1 MSIKSTVGYMLAQAC
16 KLHRQRAEVV
26 LSEIGLHAG
35 QEMLLC
41 GLWENE
47 GTTQTELAEYVMI
60 QPATVTNM
68 LQRLERERII
78 ERKPDVDDQRIS
90 RVYTTKKAAIWKRK
104 LRNSGASWSRRLS
117 PDSALK
123 SVSCFAGC
131 SCRFIAIWPETT
143 RTRLFFGN
151 DT

>member
-1 MSIKSTVGYMLAQAC
+1 M
-16 KLHRQRAEVV
+16 
-26 LSEIGLHAG
+26 SEIGLHAG

-47 GTTQTELAEYVMI
+47 GITQTELAEYVMI

-90 RVYTTKKAAIWKRK
+90 RVYTTKKGRDLEEEVEEQWSK
-104 LRNSGASWSRRLS
+104 LEQEAFAGFSVEERVLLRRL
-117 PDSALK
+117 LLQ
-123 SVSCFAGC
+123 VYRNLAGD
-131 SCRFIAIWPETT
+131 
-143 RTRLFFGN
+143 N
-151 DT
+151 